1 MVRAKDE
8 SFLLLLLLLL
18 LFRMCIVRVPAEIS
32 LLTGWRRMASVRAA
46 THCSLF
52 SLSAEHFTSLLD
64 RFPVVRRTLESVA
77 AQRLEKIGHHGASV
91 VSSRADLDDDV
102 RTVSDIIR
110 RVTSAEA
117 SSADDTL
124 TVGGSRRPSHAVA
137 ASRKSRRRRK
147 RRSQR
152 TH

>member
-1 MVRAKDE
+1 
-8 SFLLLLLLLL
+8 
-18 LFRMCIVRVPAEIS
+18 
-32 LLTGWRRMASVRAA
+32 MASVRAA

-52 SLSAEHFTSLLD
+52 SLSAAHFTDLLE

-77 AQRLEKIGHHGASV
+77 AQRLEKIGYQGPTV
-91 VSSRADLDDDV
+91 ISSRADLDDDV

-117 SSADDTL
+117 SSADD
-124 TVGGSRRPSHAVA
+124 VVHSRRPSSHV
-137 ASRKSRRRRK
+137 SSGRRSRRKRK
-147 RRSQR
+147 RRSER

>member
-1 MVRAKDE
+1 MYSRVYI
-8 SFLLLLLLLL
+8 
-18 LFRMCIVRVPAEIS
+18 IVRKRILSLHRVWSEIS

-52 SLSAEHFTSLLD
+52 SLGAEHFADLLD

-77 AQRLEKIGHHGASV
+77 AQRLEKIGQEGAAV
-91 VSSRADLDDDV
+91 QVSSRADLDDDV

-117 SSADDTL
+117 SSADDTG
-124 TVGGSRRPSHAVA
+124 TTTAADSRRPSHAHVA
-137 ASRKSRRRRK
+137 NSRRSRRK
-147 RRSQR
+147 RRRRSVR
-152 TH
+152 IH

>member
-1 MVRAKDE
+1 
-8 SFLLLLLLLL
+8 
-18 LFRMCIVRVPAEIS
+18 
-32 LLTGWRRMASVRAA
+32 MASVRAA

-52 SLSAEHFTSLLD
+52 SLSAEHFTDLLD

-77 AQRLEKIGHHGASV
+77 AQRLEKIGHQGASV

-117 SSADDTL
+117 SSAD
-124 TVGGSRRPSHAVA
+124 SRRPSHVA
-137 ASRKSRRRRK
+137 TSRRSRRKRK
-147 RRSQR
+147 RRSDR
-152 TH
+152 AH

>member
-1 MVRAKDE
+1 MMQLDV
-8 SFLLLLLLLL
+8 
-18 LFRMCIVRVPAEIS
+18 CGCAEIS

-52 SLSAEHFTSLLD
+52 SLSAEHFTDLLD

-77 AQRLEKIGHHGASV
+77 AQRLEKIGHQGATDI
-91 VSSRADLDDDV
+91 SSRADLDDDV

-117 SSADDTL
+117 SSADD
-124 TVGGSRRPSHAVA
+124 VVVSRRASHI
-137 ASRKSRRRRK
+137 STGRRSRRK
-147 RRSQR
+147 RKRR
-152 TH
+152 IDRKH